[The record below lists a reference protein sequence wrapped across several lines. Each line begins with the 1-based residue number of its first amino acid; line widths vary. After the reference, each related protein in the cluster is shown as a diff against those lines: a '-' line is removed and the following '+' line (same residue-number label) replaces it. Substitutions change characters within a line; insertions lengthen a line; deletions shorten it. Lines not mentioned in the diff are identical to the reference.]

1 MIKEW
6 NNSEGNRIAM
16 IRCVTDDKNL
26 TLDDFMEKV
35 KQWALKD
42 AQDLH
47 IWRLQRRY
55 SGWWDFGGKEWTEK
69 KKRQNQLHLPVSLLI
84 NKSTNVSAIR
94 KKLKIPEDPVII

>member
-1 MIKEW
+1 
-6 NNSEGNRIAM
+6 M

-47 IWRLQRRY
+47 I
-55 SGWWDFGGKEWTEK
+55 
-69 KKRQNQLHLPVSLLI
+69 
-84 NKSTNVSAIR
+84 
-94 KKLKIPEDPVII
+94 